1 MSVQAQGLRLTDV
14 SAAIGGHV
22 VVAGVNLEIPAGAR
36 LALVGTNGAGKST
49 LLRTMAGI
57 ARPAGG
63 EVWLGAQRLGELRP
77 RERARQ
83 VCFVGQEEMPPAE
96 LLVGE
101 MVALGRIPHRPPWAV
116 DGRGERPHVLGALAA
131 VGLAD
136 YVDRPC
142 DQLSGGERRRAM
154 IARGLA
160 QGCPVLI
167 LDEPT
172 NHLDIAWQL
181 RLLDLLGRQRATVIT
196 AVHDIDLVLRH
207 FDLVA
212 VLHAGRI
219 WAFGPPVDVLDT
231 QLLAEAFGVGAK
243 QIKHPDTDQPHLLIS
258 RSEGEQ
264 ET

>member
-83 VCFVGQEEMPPAE
+83 VCFVSQEEMPPAE

-196 AVHDIDLVLRH
+196 AVHDIWCC
-207 FDLVA
+207 
-212 VLHAGRI
+212 GISI
-219 WAFGPPVDVLDT
+219 WWPCCMPGGYGPS
-231 QLLAEAFGVGAK
+231 G
-243 QIKHPDTDQPHLLIS
+243 H
-258 RSEGEQ
+258 RSMCW
-264 ET
+264 TPSC